1 MKNNIILIGMPG
13 SGKST
18 IGVLLAKMLG
28 MSFIDADL
36 LIQQREGMK
45 LYEILEKKGNA
56 YFAKVEDEVNASIK
70 AENTVIATGGSVV
83 YGEKAMAHLKSI
95 GTVVYLKVPLRELE
109 RRIKNFATRGIQM
122 RPGQTLADLYAERAP
137 LYEKYADCTVTTG
150 GAGLQRNAEKIM
162 AALAEFA

>member
-1 MKNNIILIGMPG
+1 MNNIILIGMPG

-28 MSFIDADL
+28 MNFVDADL
-36 LIQQREGMK
+36 LIQQREGLK
-45 LYEILEKKGNA
+45 LYEILEQKGNA
-56 YFAKVEDEVNASIK
+56 YFARVEEEVNASME
-70 AENTVIATGGSVV
+70 AQNTVIATGGSVV

-95 GTVVYLKVPLRELE
+95 GRVVYLKVPLRELE

-122 RPGQTLADLYAERAP
+122 EPGQTLADLLQERAP
-137 LYEKYADCTVTTG
+137 LYERYADVTVTTG

>member
-1 MKNNIILIGMPG
+1 MNNIILIGMPG

-18 IGVLLAKMLG
+18 VGVLLAKMLG
-28 MSFIDADL
+28 MNFIDADL

-45 LYEILEKKGNA
+45 LYEILEQKGNA

-70 AENTVIATGGSVV
+70 TENTVIATGGSVV
-83 YGEKAMAHLKSI
+83 YGQKAMAHLKSI

-122 RPGQTLADLYAERAP
+122 EPGQTLADLLDERAP

>member
-1 MKNNIILIGMPG
+1 MNNIILIGMPG

-18 IGVLLAKMLG
+18 VGVLLAKMLG
-28 MSFIDADL
+28 MNFIDADL

-45 LYEILEKKGNA
+45 LYEILAQKGNA
-56 YFAKVEDEVNASIK
+56 YFAQVEDEVNASIA

-83 YGEKAMAHLKSI
+83 YGKKAMAHLKSI
-95 GTVVYLKVPLRELE
+95 GKVVYLKVPLRELR

-122 RPGQTLADLYAERAP
+122 APGQTFDGLYAERVP
-137 LYEKYADCTVTTG
+137 LYERYADITVTTG

-162 AALAEFA
+162 AALSDFT